1 MSQGHYS
8 LTINTIP
15 LVTHMSNYSIES
27 MVIVIWMRFRY
38 QLVTSNQYVFQ
49 ISSTSKLGIGTSNI

>member
-1 MSQGHYS
+1 
-8 LTINTIP
+8 
-15 LVTHMSNYSIES
+15 MSNYSIES

-49 ISSTSKLGIGTSNI
+49 ISSTSKLGIGSSNI